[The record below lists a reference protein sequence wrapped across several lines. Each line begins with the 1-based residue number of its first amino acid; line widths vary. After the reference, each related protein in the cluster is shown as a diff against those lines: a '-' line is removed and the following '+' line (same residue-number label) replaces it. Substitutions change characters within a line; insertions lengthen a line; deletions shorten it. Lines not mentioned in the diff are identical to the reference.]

1 MSDEVQDLMSDRCYG
16 SKQLHKATKLRHCT
30 AIGHSE
36 FVGVMVYSNS
46 YYTSPYCR
54 VTDFEN
60 FLLMI
65 QHLDHR
71 CMYNDSGCFT
81 AHRENHN
88 PQPLPHRG
96 SSTGLLLNCSPKF
109 YHVTSVFTILWPNGN
124 WARVRIGI
132 RVRVPVGMK
141 ANVRNQRAKIRRSR
155 SRLKV

>member
-1 MSDEVQDLMSDRCYG
+1 MRYRIWCQTD
-16 SKQLHKATKLRHCT
+16 ATAASNFTRQPSFVT
-30 AIGHSE
+30 ALQSVILNLWAWW
-36 FVGVMVYSNS
+36 YSNG

-81 AHRENHN
+81 AHREDHN
-88 PQPLPHRG
+88 PQALPHRG

-109 YHVTSVFTILWPNGN
+109 YHVTSVLTILWPNGN

-132 RVRVPVGMK
+132 RVRVRVPVGMK

-155 SRLKV
+155 SRLKI